1 MDFSKYL
8 GLEVGWQFL
17 FFFNLVFEFLD
28 VVAIVAIENLFEDE
42 TKKYLVRSFLHHRCF
57 FFIRNLLVNV
67 PVLKPVLKRN
77 RKKFQ
82 REVGRGGHKIEFCA
96 PDHT

>member
-17 FFFNLVFEFLD
+17 FFFHLVFEFLD

-42 TKKYLVRSFLHHRCF
+42 TKKISCEVISASSVLFFHSKLVGQCSCFETSFEEKQKEISERS
-57 FFIRNLLVNV
+57 
-67 PVLKPVLKRN
+67 
-77 RKKFQ
+77 RKGWAQ
-82 REVGRGGHKIEFCA
+82 N
-96 PDHT
+96 